1 MKWRHHLFPVLA
13 ALTGHL
19 SWRLKLFSTKPDCT
33 KTLVG
38 VIRESLI
45 PVVLGPKVVAEE
57 GEEMGLCGSPHPAE
71 LIFVLPTWAMAV
83 PGCFWS
89 CVGHTRDVLLKEPAS
104 LLEQRHLSVGSL
116 GCLDL
121 QPPLDSGKWRETL
134 KKSVMEI
141 ILEMSV

>member
-1 MKWRHHLFPVLA
+1 M
-13 ALTGHL
+13 
-19 SWRLKLFSTKPDCT
+19 
-33 KTLVG
+33 
-38 VIRESLI
+38 
-45 PVVLGPKVVAEE
+45 VLGPKVVAEE
-57 GEEMGLCGSPHPAE
+57 GEETGLCGSPHPAE
-71 LIFVLPTWAMAV
+71 LIFVLPMWAMAV

-116 GCLDL
+116 GCLD
-121 QPPLDSGKWRETL
+121 PPAPARFRKMERNV